1 VLNYTTIHSTIGKGF
16 ADKFEQPVFA
26 IGTIE
31 FTKREFLEDVGC
43 ANFQAAARLQ
53 KVLRRLKIITITQLK
68 NLDMPSLYRCKG
80 IGDASIYVAMCILH
94 YYGADVIKWSAGK
107 DKARKTKRKQEV

>member
-26 IGTIE
+26 MGVME

-43 ANFQAAARLQ
+43 ANFQAATRLQ
-53 KVLRRLKIITITQLK
+53 KVLRRLKITTINQLK
-68 NLDMPSLYRCKG
+68 HLDMHSLYRCKG
-80 IGDASIYVAMCILH
+80 IGDASVYVAMCILH
-94 YYGADVIKWSAGK
+94 YCNVDVIKWSAGK